1 MSKLKY
7 INIILILAL
16 FPLTG
21 LIAKDYLVLRY
32 SPSKKEPP
40 RQAAPAAAARPDLQA
55 YAPIV
60 ERAVFPSSVRELK
73 RIDLVDSMDLKGG
86 QGISSALSELK
97 LLGIYSGS
105 TTGYAVFEKAGAAQE
120 VFKEGDKVFDA
131 GVIKEIDAEKVIIS
145 TDSRDVNFSVFK
157 EDIPPG
163 LSMMGAE
170 SKEESVPEQSIGA
183 PSRMSKKITEG
194 EWVIS
199 QDAVVKSLENMS
211 SVLTD
216 ARLTPRVSKG
226 AIDGF
231 LVTEI
236 KPRGVFDAIGLE
248 NGDVLTR
255 INGYEID
262 SPEKAVQVLSALKG
276 ETSIE
281 LDIIREGQKRSF
293 HYDIR

>member
-16 FPLTG
+16 FPLIG
-21 LIAKDYLVLRY
+21 LITKDYLVLRY
-32 SPSKKEPP
+32 SPAKKEPP
-40 RQAAPAAAARPDLQA
+40 RQAAPAAAPHPDLQA

-73 RIDLVDSMDLKGG
+73 RIDIVDSMDLKGG

-97 LLGIYSGS
+97 LLGTYSGD
-105 TTGYAVFEKAGAAQE
+105 TGYAVFEKAGTAQE
-120 VFKEGDKVFDA
+120 VFKVGDKVFDA
-131 GVIKEIDAEKVIIS
+131 GVIKEIAPEKVIIS
-145 TDSRDVNFSVFK
+145 TGSRDVTFSVFK

-170 SKEESVPEQSIGA
+170 AKKETAPKQSIGA
-183 PSRMSKKITEG
+183 PSRMSKKITES

-199 QDAVVKSLENMS
+199 QDAVMKSLENMS

-236 KPRGVFDAIGLE
+236 KPRGVFDAIGLV

-281 LDIIREGQKRSF
+281 LDIVREGQKRSF
-293 HYDIR
+293 HYEIR